1 MKRGGGKGGKSQ
13 KTSYSKAI
21 ETQAKTNT
29 RQAKVNETK
38 QKISTI
44 QTKKSKLETQIK
56 ALETQ
61 KNNYIGK
68 ISTKNQK
75 IQKKISKK
83 EKKKAKLK
91 KKQDKKEAKLAQRQQ
106 KLINTQAKLNTRKEL
121 AGINT
126 KTAEGVAQ
134 QKQFDEAV
142 TAFKTRVETRKI
154 NKTQRKLKRKQT
166 KSKAKAKR
174 LNKLTKKREKQA
186 AKEQRKKDG
195 TLGFFEKHFNFT
207 KKVSESNVDQAK
219 INKNSLNSNVKYYT
233 NKVET
238 LQLKKA
244 KKEAQE
250 NKTKT
255 ITSVDELQK
264 DQNGKL
270 IIPELKN
277 NYEKILDNIE
287 KNEKYLGINVDAI
300 RKMENKDFVNYNKDN
315 FISNIEKLK
324 DTYEEEYSKL
334 MEKKNEL
341 TDDEKETLLK
351 LIEINREYGL
361 NFSKLED

>member
-21 ETQAKTNT
+21 KTQAKTNT

-38 QKISTI
+38 QKISNI
-44 QTKKSKLETQIK
+44 QTKKKKLETQIT
-56 ALETQ
+56 ALV
-61 KNNYIGK
+61 
-68 ISTKNQK
+68 NQK
-75 IQKKISKK
+75 KRSKK
-83 EKKKAKLK
+83 EKKLVKLE
-91 KKQDKKEAKLAQRQQ
+91 KKQAKKEAKLEQRQD
-106 KLINTQAKLNTRKEL
+106 KLIKTQKKLNKSKNL

-174 LNKLTKKREKQA
+174 LNKLTKKRENQLKKKQSG
-186 AKEQRKKDG
+186 K
-195 TLGFFEKHFNFT
+195 LGFFGKIFNKFKFT
-207 KKVSESNVDQAK
+207 KKVNKSNIKQAD
-219 INKNSLNSNVKYYT
+219 INSKSSNANVNYYKT
-233 NKVET
+233 KVET

-244 KKEAQE
+244 KKEDQI

-255 ITSVDELQK
+255 ITSVNELKK

-270 IIPELKN
+270 IIPAVKN
-277 NYEKILDNIE
+277 EYESILSNIKE
-287 KNEKYLGINVDAI
+287 NEKYLGIDLDAI
-300 RKMENKDFVNYNKDN
+300 RQMDNKLFND
-315 FISNIEKLK
+315 
-324 DTYEEEYSKL
+324 DTHKSTFMSSVAKIKREYQTEYSKL
-334 MEKKNEL
+334 MEEQNEL
-341 TDDEKETLLK
+341 NPNEKETLLK

-361 NFSKLED
+361 NFS

>member
-21 ETQAKTNT
+21 KTQAKTNT

-38 QKISTI
+38 QKISDI
-44 QTKKSKLETQIK
+44 QTKKKKLETQRN
-56 ALETQ
+56 ALV
-61 KNNYIGK
+61 N
-68 ISTKNQK
+68 
-75 IQKKISKK
+75 QKKISKK
-83 EKKKAKLK
+83 EKKLVKLE
-91 KKQDKKEAKLAQRQQ
+91 KKQAKKEAKLAKRQQ
-106 KLINTQAKLNTRKEL
+106 KLIKTQKKLNDSKKL

-126 KTAEGVAQ
+126 KTAEGIKQ
-134 QKQFDEAV
+134 QEDFAKAV

-174 LNKLTKKREKQA
+174 LAKLTDKREKQL
-186 AKEQRKKDG
+186 KKQG
-195 TLGFFEKHFNFT
+195 QKLGFFGKIFNKFKFT
-207 KKVSESNVDQAK
+207 KKVSKSNIKQAD
-219 INKNSLNSNVKYYT
+219 INSKSSNANVKYYT

-255 ITSVDELQK
+255 ITSVDELKK

-270 IIPELKN
+270 IIPKLKN
-277 NYEKILDNIE
+277 EFQSISQNIKE
-287 KNEKYLGINVDAI
+287 NEKYLGIDLDAI
-300 RKMENKDFVNYNKDN
+300 SEKDN
-315 FISNIEKLK
+315 RLFKDDDYKLNFILNIKQLK
-324 DTYEEEYSKL
+324 REYQTEYSKL
-334 MEKKNEL
+334 MEKDEL
-341 TDDEKETLLK
+341 NNGEKETLLK

-361 NFSKLED
+361 NFS